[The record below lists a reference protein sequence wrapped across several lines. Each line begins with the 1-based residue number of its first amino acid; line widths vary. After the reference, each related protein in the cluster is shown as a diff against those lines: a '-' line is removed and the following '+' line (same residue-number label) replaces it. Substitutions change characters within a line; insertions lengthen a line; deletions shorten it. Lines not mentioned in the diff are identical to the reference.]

1 VTALELLAAC
11 LAEAGVTSVFGA
23 PLAWLTAV
31 PALEPDLAT
40 VLADVDGRMG
50 PGPGAALLPGQLL
63 RLSSRPGG
71 SAEPVVVGSAAEIP
85 MAVSRAAA
93 IAGGPVPD
101 TAALQ
106 LDLDLAAPAPAGLAP
121 MRLERAP
128 VLDPPELPKKAR
140 VVVLTG
146 PGVVRAGAVD
156 ALRDLAAVA
165 GLGVVNTWGAKGVF
179 DWRSD
184 HHLGTAG
191 LQERDFELCGFAE
204 VELIVAT
211 GLDSDESARNRWA
224 LAPAI
229 ELSPHQLGKLADR
242 APSPAIPVLERTEL
256 FGRLAA
262 VVQPLYRS
270 DTFPLS
276 PGRVVAD
283 VAAAVV
289 EGGFVAAD
297 PGAAGLWVA
306 RAFPTSELG
315 SVLVPATVAEG
326 VATAAALLAKL
337 RQPDRRVVAVTTAPL
352 DETTRALLAEAE
364 RLGAG
369 VVVEVWGE
377 DGELATVDE
386 HAEALARGL
395 AAERPTVLQVP
406 VDWSHSDRLVDVAG
420 PVVAW
425 ET

>member
-11 LAEAGVTSVFGA
+11 LAEAGVASVFGA

-31 PALEPDLAT
+31 PALEPALASL
-40 VLADVDGRMG
+40 LADVDGRMG
-50 PGPGAALLPGQLL
+50 PGPGAALLPEQLL
-63 RLSSRPGG
+63 RISSRPGG
-71 SAEPVVVGSAAEIP
+71 SAEPVVVESAAEIP

-93 IAGGPVPD
+93 RAAGPVPD

-106 LDLDLAAPAPAGLAP
+106 LDFDLAAPAPTGLAP
-121 MRLERAP
+121 ARLEPGP
-128 VLDPPELPKKAR
+128 VLDPPALPEKGR
-140 VVVLTG
+140 VVVLAG
-146 PGVVRAGAVD
+146 PGVVRAAAVD

-165 GLGVVNTWGAKGVF
+165 GLGVVNTWGAKGIF

-191 LQERDFELCGFAE
+191 LQERDFELCGFAD
-204 VELIVAT
+204 VDLIVAA
-211 GLDSDESARNRWA
+211 GLDPAESRRDRWA
-224 LAPAI
+224 LAPAVEVGPG
-229 ELSPHQLGKLADR
+229 ELAVLADR
-242 APSPAIPVLERTEL
+242 APSSSMPAIGRTEL
-256 FGRLAA
+256 YGRLAA

-270 DTFPLS
+270 GDFPLS
-276 PGRVVAD
+276 PGRAVAD
-283 VAAAVV
+283 LAAGVA

-297 PGAAGLWVA
+297 PGPAGLWVG
-306 RAFPTSELG
+306 RAFPTSALG

-326 VATAAALLAKL
+326 AATAAALVAKL

-352 DETTRALLAEAE
+352 DDTTRALVAEAE

-369 VVVEVWGE
+369 LVVEAWGE
-377 DGELATVDE
+377 EGELGGVDE
-386 HAEALARGL
+386 HAEALALGL
-395 AAERPTVLQVP
+395 ASERPTVLRVP
-406 VDWSHSDRLVDVAG
+406 VDWSHTDRLIDVAG